1 MKKAIKLICLALC
14 VVMTLG
20 CFASCG
26 SKSEGSKGDGKT
38 IVIGS
43 TGPLTGDAAIYG
55 MAVKNAAEL
64 AVKEVND
71 SKELGDIK
79 LEFKMEDDV
88 ADAEKSVPAY
98 NKLKDDGMKIFL
110 GTVTTAA
117 CLSVIDKTKQDNMF
131 QLTPSASAANVIAND
146 NCFQVCFTDPNQGK
160 KSADYIADNKVASKV
175 AVIYDSS
182 DAYSSGVYNTFK
194 SEAASKGLNVVSET
208 SFTKDNK
215 TDFSAQIGDA
225 KSKGAELVFL
235 PIYYSEAAQILNQAK
250 KAGLEAKFFGCDGL
264 DGILTMKNFD
274 TSLAEGVMLLT
285 PFAAD
290 AKDDATQKFVKAFK
304 ESYKDIPNQF
314 AADAYDGIKVIAEC
328 IKNGKITADMSA
340 SDMCEVLKKQITSI
354 TYEGLTGSGMTW
366 TKDGEVNKQPKAV
379 VIENGA
385 YVSMENK

>member
-1 MKKAIKLICLALC
+1 MKKTIKLICLALC

-26 SKSEGSKGDGKT
+26 SKSEGSKGDSKT

-64 AVKEVND
+64 AVKEVNE
-71 SKELGDIK
+71 SKALGDIT

-182 DAYSSGVYNTFK
+182 DAYSSGIYNTFK
-194 SEAASKGLNVVSET
+194 SEAVAKGLNVVSET

-264 DGILTMKNFD
+264 DGLLTMKNFD

-304 ESYKDIPNQF
+304 DSYNDTPNQF
-314 AADAYDGIKVIAEC
+314 AADAYDGINVIAEC

-340 SDMCEVLKKQITSI
+340 SDMCEILKKQITSI

-366 TKDGEVNKQPKAV
+366 TAEGEVNKQPKAV

>member
-79 LEFKMEDDV
+79 LEFKIEDDV

-182 DAYSSGVYNTFK
+182 DAYSSGIYNTFK
-194 SEAASKGLNVVSET
+194 SEAASKGLSVVSET

-304 ESYKDIPNQF
+304 ESYKDTPNQF

>member
-38 IVIGS
+38 IIIGS

-79 LEFKMEDDV
+79 LEFKIEDDV

-182 DAYSSGVYNTFK
+182 DAYSSGIYNTFK

-290 AKDDATQKFVKAFK
+290 AKDEATQKFVKAFK
-304 ESYKDIPNQF
+304 ESYKDTPNQF